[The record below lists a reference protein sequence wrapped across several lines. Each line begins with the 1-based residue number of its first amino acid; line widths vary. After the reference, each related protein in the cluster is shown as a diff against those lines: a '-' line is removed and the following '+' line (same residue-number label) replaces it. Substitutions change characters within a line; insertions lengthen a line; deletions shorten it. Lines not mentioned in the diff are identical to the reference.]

1 MSSLASNEDMPNS
14 LLPLGQAVKKQR
26 EKLGL
31 SQEKLADRCGF
42 DRTYISMIERGQRNL
57 SFTNLLKLADG
68 LETSVSQLTEVYN
81 GTDSD

>member
-57 SFTNLLKLADG
+57 SFTNLLKLAVG

-81 GTDSD
+81 GTDSN

>member
-1 MSSLASNEDMPNS
+1 MSSLASNEDMLNS

-81 GTDSD
+81 ATDSN